1 MPHPL
6 DLNYELLK
14 ANLAVVERSS
24 DEFKVIEKYLRATE
38 PGYTKLQIIDVWKV
52 DRHGVVRK
60 TASVYFKYT
69 ARPSVFPRKLGN
81 RGIRRVLKFQGTT

>member
-14 ANLAVVERSS
+14 ANLAVVDRSS
-24 DEFKVIEKYLRATE
+24 GEFKVIEKYLRATE

-60 TASVYFKYT
+60 KQHQCTVYKLTAW
-69 ARPSVFPRKLGN
+69 PSTLPLN
-81 RGIRRVLKFQGTT
+81 

>member
-52 DRHGVVRK
+52 DRHGVVRNI
-60 TASVYFKYT
+60 ASLCYKYT
-69 ARPSVFPRKLGN
+69 TWPSAFS
-81 RGIRRVLKFQGTT
+81 LKTR